1 MFPAGSLLVDFVNM
15 AKKILVTGAGG
26 YIGRHVVSALL
37 DAGQDVI
44 ASDLRLDGVDER
56 ATKVQQIFLSQ
67 MIIYLRS

>member
-1 MFPAGSLLVDFVNM
+1 M

-56 ATKVQQIFLSQ
+56 ATKVQANIFEP